1 MTGQPQQ
8 GHPMS
13 EWACKQCDDTECK
26 YLINA
31 DLHNFYP
38 DVCPLN
44 PRCMNPPTNWI
55 RSHPH
60 QSERDTVLDDLCNID
75 LTYYIWGEKQSDEV
89 GLCRGR
95 TCNYCGRYNV
105 ELLQQ
110 AGEPCH

>member
-1 MTGQPQQ
+1 MLPAKYD
-8 GHPMS
+8 PALR
-13 EWACKQCDDTECK
+13 ECLKQNCIYYDGEK
-26 YLINA
+26 NS
-31 DLHNFYP
+31 
-38 DVCPLN
+38 
-44 PRCMNPPTNWI
+44 RCMNPPTNWI

-110 AGEPCH
+110 AGVQR